1 MTEKNINKATEVGIE
16 YAAEQVFD
24 LLATYYLDR
33 EREVAF
39 QSFLYLF
46 VALRESDIRLAFFL
60 VDTMLRTIGEE
71 SFATLIGTV
80 IGDDVERRSFFV
92 EAFDKVKKNF
102 DYVIIDCMPSLG
114 MITINALSA
123 ADSVSIPVQAHYLPA
138 KGMEQLLKKEV
149 NRVMRGALPSFSLPK
164 EQVKELRLPKAS
176 DNNDRA
182 IEYLKDRGVDE
193 ELVRKCIYEG
203 IIYEDSR
210 FHSAIF
216 VGFDEQGKPAHASY
230 RSTNG
235 SGLKGDLRG
244 SNKAYSF
251 RIEQKSGDK
260 VRVFESAIDLLS
272 YASICKLKGCEE
284 DTAV

>member
-16 YAAEQVFD
+16 YAVEQAFD

-138 KGMEQLLKKEV
+138 KGMEQL
-149 NRVMRGALPSFSLPK
+149 
-164 EQVKELRLPKAS
+164 PKAS
-176 DNNDRA
+176 DNNDRV

-210 FHSAIF
+210 FHSATF

-260 VRVFESAIDLLS
+260 VRVFE
-272 YASICKLKGCEE
+272 
-284 DTAV
+284 